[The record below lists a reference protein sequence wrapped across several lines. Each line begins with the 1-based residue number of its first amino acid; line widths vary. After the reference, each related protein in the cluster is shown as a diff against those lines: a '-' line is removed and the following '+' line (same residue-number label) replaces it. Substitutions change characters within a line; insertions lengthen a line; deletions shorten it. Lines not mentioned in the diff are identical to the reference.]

1 MDFVEVDCSLSE
13 MEKTTTRRDCIANII
28 NILHVSTESETK
40 EHLKQM
46 KKDLEFE
53 MTYSST
59 VVIQKLK
66 GILKTLNKE
75 IKNLHR
81 KGLSKKTKSKVVTVP
96 EKKYKMK
103 RVDVRLVNVSTIYIQ
118 SILQTDPK
126 KVESKSEKEKKK
138 MLAEQEK
145 QMEKMRNLP
154 IQQEEEVVPLISK
167 SHFLAA
173 LGLYPKS
180 QVDQS
185 GSNSGRNFK
194 RKRTSPGQ
202 CIF

>member
-28 NILHVSTESETK
+28 NILHVSTESETQ

-81 KGLSKKTKSKVVTVP
+81 KGLIKKTKSKVVTMP

-118 SILQTDPK
+118 SILQTYPK
-126 KVESKSEKEKKK
+126 TEESKSEKEKKK
-138 MLAEQEK
+138 MIAEQDK

-154 IQQEEEVVPLISK
+154 MQQEKKVVPVISQ

-173 LGLYPKS
+173 FGLCPKS

-185 GSNSGRNFK
+185 GSKSARNFK

>member
-1 MDFVEVDCSLSE
+1 
-13 MEKTTTRRDCIANII
+13 
-28 NILHVSTESETK
+28 
-40 EHLKQM
+40 
-46 KKDLEFE
+46 
-53 MTYSST
+53 
-59 VVIQKLK
+59 
-66 GILKTLNKE
+66 
-75 IKNLHR
+75 
-81 KGLSKKTKSKVVTVP
+81 
-96 EKKYKMK
+96 MK